1 MLKLLILDDDS
12 STLFNSFYFDF
23 YYPASMA
30 ADIAYFTAV
39 ASVELYLAN
48 LYANLFTI
56 LEGYPMLAAALK
68 LYLDSKYLSVYF

>member
-1 MLKLLILDDDS
+1 
-12 STLFNSFYFDF
+12 
-23 YYPASMA
+23 MA